1 MRAVGVF
8 PKIAAV
14 YPEPLRV
21 AVLASMG
28 APVPVNAQLPVRKDR
43 RREKDDPLYECLR
56 ELTLALLSPFIAA
69 LVVLGFVIFFAEAA
83 EKGGRSGLPSAQRAF
98 LDALACWAADE
109 TVSDNTGV
117 GGSL

>member
-1 MRAVGVF
+1 MCAVGVF

-28 APVPVNAQLPVRKDR
+28 APIPVNAQLPVRKDR
-43 RREKDDPLYECLR
+43 KREKDDPLYKCFR
-56 ELTLALLSPFIAA
+56 EFVLALLSPFIAG
-69 LVVLGFVIFFAEAA
+69 LVVLGFAIVFAEAA
-83 EKGGRSGLPSAQRAF
+83 EKGERSGLPLAQRAL

-109 TVSDNTGV
+109 TVSDSTRV

>member
-1 MRAVGVF
+1 MCAVGVF

-21 AVLASMG
+21 AVFASMG
-28 APVPVNAQLPVRKDR
+28 APIPVNAGLPVRKNR
-43 RREKDDPLYECLR
+43 KREKDDPLYECLR
-56 ELTLALLSPFIAA
+56 EFILALLSPFIAA
-69 LVVLGFVIFFAEAA
+69 LVVLGFAIILMEAA
-83 EKGGRSGLPSAQRAF
+83 EKDGRSSLPSAQRAL

-117 GGSL
+117 GGLL